1 MKIMTTTTMMNPRA
15 SLSFSRR
22 TCAALLMALL
32 IAPTARAADA
42 KPSLQTQ
49 ATDLFKSLTPEQRKV
64 ALLPYDSPERNSEVY
79 PGGKRPG
86 IQLKALNEAQ
96 RDQAIGLMKS
106 FTSDYG
112 AAKCEAIAAQTPN
125 PGEQPGFDK
134 YYLAF
139 FGEPD
144 KDAKYAWRIAEHH
157 LTLVHVE
164 VADGEPASFGPI
176 LLGANPPTLWDEE
189 EDALIAL
196 YAAMSAP
203 EREKAKQDGNAVA
216 SKPMENNAGIRVSEL
231 SPSAQAKVK
240 AVFENRLK
248 FFNEDIRARIE
259 KLVAA
264 NGGIETMNV
273 AFWGVADKRCR
284 DGGKWDFKLG
294 NANFL
299 CDYENNRKHIHL
311 AMKGKLAEK

>member
-1 MKIMTTTTMMNPRA
+1 MNMKTKSTSA
-15 SLSFSRR
+15 SLPFSRR
-22 TCAALLMALL
+22 TCAALLLVLL
-32 IAPTARAADA
+32 IAPLARGNDA
-42 KPSLQTQ
+42 KASLQTQ
-49 ATDLFKSLTPEQRKV
+49 AQDVFKSLTPEQRKA
-64 ALLPYDSPERNSEVY
+64 ALLAYDDPQRNAEVY
-79 PGGKRPG
+79 TGGKRAG
-86 IQLKALNEAQ
+86 VQLSALDAKQ
-96 RDQAIGLMKS
+96 RASALGLLKS
-106 FTSDYG
+106 FTSEYG
-112 AAKCEAIAAQTPN
+112 EKKCEAIAAQTPN

-139 FGEPD
+139 FGEPG
-144 KDAKYAWRIAEHH
+144 KDAKYAWRLSEHH
-157 LTLVHVE
+157 LTLVHLE
-164 VADGEPASFGPI
+164 VADGEPTSFGPI

-203 EREKAKQDGNAVA
+203 EREKAKQEGNAVA
-216 SKPMENNAGIRVSEL
+216 SKPMENNAGVKVSAL
-231 SPSAQAKVK
+231 SPTAQAKVK
-240 AVFENRLK
+240 AVFDNRLK
-248 FFNEDIRARIE
+248 FFSDDVRARVE

-264 NGGIETMNV
+264 NGGIEAMNV

-311 AMKGKLAEK
+311 AMKGKLGDGAK